1 MTPIVPRH
9 VPPHPQAARPCPRTH
24 TIPTPAGAAGVT
36 RRGAGRRHS
45 RRAPDAPEAGDPV
58 RGHRP
63 PVESLRA
70 QAFQRGK
77 ADRPA

>member
-9 VPPHPQAARPCPRTH
+9 VSPHPQAARPCPRTH
-24 TIPTPAGAAGVT
+24 TIPTPAAAADVAPV
-36 RRGAGRRHS
+36 RRRS